1 MPELR
6 HDPIGDHW
14 VILAPGR
21 AQRSSD
27 FESRN
32 AAVRSEEFCPFCPGH
47 EAETPPEVF
56 AVRDAGPPNQ
66 PGWQVRIF
74 PNKYPALEPQGE
86 APHGGF
92 GFHEVVVD
100 TPDHHQTLATAPV
113 EQTEAAFGAIQA
125 RMRQLAEDA
134 RVAYISL
141 FKNHGA
147 AAGATR
153 EHSHAQLLAL
163 PIVPPRVLQEGERSR
178 SHYAASGRCW
188 FCESVS
194 EAAAA
199 GRLVFESD
207 LFAVLTPY
215 AARFPFEVWLLPKRH
230 ESRFELAEHRREMA
244 ETFAGTLSA
253 LERALRDPAYN
264 AVLVNAPPR
273 TAAAPHLHWRLEF
286 LPRLG
291 KVAGFEWG
299 TGCFINPIRPEDA
312 ADLLRAAWRV

>member
-1 MPELR
+1 M
-6 HDPIGDHW
+6 
-14 VILAPGR
+14 ILAPER
-21 AQRSSD
+21 AKRSSD

-32 AAVRSEEFCPFCPGH
+32 AAVVREEFCPFCSGH

-66 PGWQVRIF
+66 PGWRVRIF
-74 PNKYPALEPQGE
+74 PNKYPALDPQGE
-86 APHGGF
+86 APRGGF

-100 TPDHHQTLATAPV
+100 TPDHHRTLATAPI
-113 EQTEAAFGAIQA
+113 EQTEIALGAIQT

-153 EHSHAQLLAL
+153 GHSHAQLLAL
-163 PIVPPRVLQEGERSR
+163 PVVPPRILQEDERAR
-178 SHYAASGRCW
+178 AHYAASGRCW
-188 FCESVS
+188 FCESVA

-199 GRLVFESD
+199 GRLVFENEQ
-207 LFAVLTPY
+207 FAVLTPY

-230 ESRFELAEHRREMA
+230 ESRFELAENRREMA
-244 ETFAGTLSA
+244 QTFSGTLA
-253 LERALRDPAYN
+253 VLERALQNPANN
-264 AVLVNAPPR
+264 AVLVTAPLR
-273 TAAAPHLHWRLEF
+273 EADMPHAHWRLEF

-312 ADLLRAAWRV
+312 AGLLRAAWRA